1 MKSEFGVRP
10 QPGKSGSDPRV
21 ATGIVYLVGAGPGAP
36 DLLTV
41 RAARLLGEAD
51 VVFHDALIGNEIL
64 SLAGK
69 AELIPVGKRSGRHST
84 AQRFINKRLLDAAQR
99 YRVVVRLKGG
109 DPMLFGR
116 AHEEIEFL
124 NAHQVPVEIVPGV
137 TAALAASAELGVS
150 LTQRLLART
159 VVFATPRTAPGA
171 TPSGWEKAVA
181 AADTAALYMA
191 AGEAREVSEAL
202 LRAGLRA
209 ETPVAIAENVSLA
222 GSRVRA
228 GTLAQLAQLA
238 EDLGGGPALVLV
250 GKVFAALQRQP
261 QRQHEQGDEP
271 QQRPLGDGQA
281 EEGPV
286 DGGALTGTFD
296 ERR

>member
-1 MKSEFGVRP
+1 VT
-10 QPGKSGSDPRV
+10 GK
-21 ATGIVYLVGAGPGAP
+21 VYLVGAGPGAA

-51 VVFHDALIGNEIL
+51 IVFHDALIGREIL

-69 AELIPVGKRSGRHST
+69 AELIPVGKRSGKHST

-99 YRVVVRLKGG
+99 HRIVVRLKGG

-124 NAHQVPVEIVPGV
+124 NSHRVAVEIIPGV

-191 AGEAREVSEAL
+191 AGEAREVSAAL
-202 LRAGLRA
+202 LRAGLPA

-228 GTLAQLAQLA
+228 GTLARLAQLA

-250 GKVFAALQRQP
+250 GKVFAALQHEP
-261 QRQHEQGDEP
+261 ERQHQQRDEP

-281 EEGPV
+281 EERPV

>member
-1 MKSEFGVRP
+1 MGTVF
-10 QPGKSGSDPRV
+10 
-21 ATGIVYLVGAGPGAP
+21 LVGAGPGAP

-41 RAARLLGEAD
+41 RAVRLLGEAD
-51 VVFHDALIGNEIL
+51 VVFHDALIHPEVL
-64 SLAGK
+64 KLCSK
-69 AELIPVGKRSGRHST
+69 AIPVGKRSGRHST
-84 AQRFINKRLLDAAQR
+84 AQHFINKRLADAARR
-99 YRVVVRLKGG
+99 YKIVVRLKGG

-116 AHEEIEFL
+116 AHEEIEYL
-124 NAHQVPVEIVPGV
+124 KKNSIQVEIVPGV

-150 LTQRLLART
+150 LTQRLKART

-171 TPSGWEKAVA
+171 APSGWEKAVA

-191 AGEAREVSEAL
+191 AGEARAVREAL
-202 LRAGLRA
+202 LRAGLAA
-209 ETPVAIAENVSLA
+209 ETPLAIAENVSLA
-222 GSRVRA
+222 GSSVRA
-228 GTLAQLAQLA
+228 GTLAQLPQLA
-238 EDLGGGPALVLV
+238 EGLGGGPSLVLL

-261 QRQHEQGDEP
+261 ERQRKQGDEP

-286 DGGALTGTFD
+286 DDGALTGTFD